1 MADLFVLGLVGVTS
15 VAAYLIGARGLRL
28 PRRGL
33 GPAAG
38 RTLEC
43 VGLTLLFFGANL
55 AVGVAAVLA
64 ARAVTRGF
72 VSLYLADDVVLLPLS
87 LLQALLFAWWRAAS
101 GR

>member
-1 MADLFVLGLVGVTS
+1 MQDLFIIGLVGVTS

-33 GPAAG
+33 APAAG

-55 AVGVAAVLA
+55 AVGVAVVLA

>member
-1 MADLFVLGLVGVTS
+1 MQDLFIIGLVGVTS